1 MMIKLIGGLVENLGV
16 QLQDF
21 VSCRTMSHRQLACWP
36 PRCLFCQQMKFM
48 RWRQLRLPRLA
59 VNGARSKALLIA
71 LFRNCATSKKATGVS
86 FPYAGCTDPLGP
98 LGRGLL
104 RLSDKEPPMTTS
116 C

>member
-1 MMIKLIGGLVENLGV
+1 
-16 QLQDF
+16 
-21 VSCRTMSHRQLACWP
+21 
-36 PRCLFCQQMKFM
+36 MKFM

-59 VNGARSKALLIA
+59 VSGARSKALLIA
-71 LFRNCATSKKATGVS
+71 LFRNCATSRIHEKATGVS

-116 C
+116 S